1 MNITTPMVYSPLRF
15 REKRM
20 KNLIIKPKY
29 SFKSLWDVLL
39 LSLVLIFSIIFS
51 VIRLG
56 FSLETLSVLIA
67 LIMFCF
73 WWTHSLIRYFIF
85 TPSSFTM
92 VRYIMPP
99 KTIDYAE
106 ITDVGNTKIKT
117 KIGNIYLAGITNV
130 GEIIDRFNDLI
141 DQDKINQNQLE
152 KKVRIEDVTLRKSTL
167 PALIISLPFWGILF
181 YFWPFHKMWFS
192 PLGLGL
198 AYGLILFFFGS
209 IVQRIVEKKLTNDQV
224 G

>member
-1 MNITTPMVYSPLRF
+1 
-15 REKRM
+15 M

-29 SFKSLWDVLL
+29 SFKSLWDVIL
-39 LSLVLIFSIIFS
+39 LSLVLIFSFIFS
-51 VIRLG
+51 VMRLG
-56 FSLETLSVLIA
+56 FSLETLSLLIA
-67 LIMFCF
+67 LIGFCF
-73 WWTHSLIRYFIF
+73 WWMHSLIRNFIF
-85 TPSSFTM
+85 TSSSFTM

-117 KIGNIYLAGITNV
+117 KIGSIYFSGITNI
-130 GEIIDRFNDLI
+130 GEIIDGFNDLI
-141 DQDKINQNQLE
+141 NQGKINRNQLE
-152 KKVRIEDVTLRKSTL
+152 KKVRIEEITLRKSTL

-181 YFWPFHKMWFS
+181 YFWPFHGMWFS

-198 AYGLILFFFGS
+198 ACGLILLFFGS
-209 IVQRIVEKKLTNDQV
+209 LVQRIVEKKLTNDQA